1 MFENIVQIENKQVT
15 IGVNDRS
22 QKVEALRKLCVQLE
36 QKSNFKEIYEN
47 IFEIK
52 LSVTDLVYSLRF
64 RA

>member
-15 IGVNDRS
+15 IGVSDES
-22 QKVEALRKLCVQLE
+22 FVKLE
-36 QKSNFKEIYEN
+36 QKSNFKGVYEN

-52 LSVTDLVYSLRF
+52 LSVTDFVYSLRF